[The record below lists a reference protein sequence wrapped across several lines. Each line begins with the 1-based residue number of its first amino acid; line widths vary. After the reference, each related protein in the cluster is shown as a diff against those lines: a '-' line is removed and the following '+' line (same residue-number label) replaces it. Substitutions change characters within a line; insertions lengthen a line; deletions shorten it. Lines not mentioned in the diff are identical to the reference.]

1 MLTLS
6 VLVTLLAVVIVDSLI
21 LYYPVY
27 PNYIAPKYLR
37 NFERNT
43 PPRVFARDP
52 DIPSSGIVYLK
63 KNLQASLPNL
73 QDELNL
79 EKSIDRQ
86 MLNFNRSKTGQQK
99 MEAVNEAS
107 VTANSRDI
115 SEKLSLFPIK
125 SVQLQVSTTSAVAAA
140 GVNSTSSQQSGNKS
154 IRYFVIFDPKS
165 KQFVTSNEPKSS
177 KWNENDID
185 DKPVSN
191 KSSIV
196 LSKPYY
202 EGTVQLI
209 SPEKKAKVALFSQL
223 TELESDQRVESVAGH
238 PTELT
243 NDISLIYDDYR
254 FNSLQYRSQYEW
266 FAKKFIS
273 DVCNLIALPLVIS
286 QCISK

>member
-52 DIPSSGIVYLK
+52 DIPSS
-63 KNLQASLPNL
+63 
-73 QDELNL
+73 DELNL

-99 MEAVNEAS
+99 WKQLMKL
-107 VTANSRDI
+107 DI

-209 SPEKKAKVALFSQL
+209 SPEKK
-223 TELESDQRVESVAGH
+223 QRLHYSVS
-238 PTELT
+238 
-243 NDISLIYDDYR
+243 SL
-254 FNSLQYRSQYEW
+254 
-266 FAKKFIS
+266 
-273 DVCNLIALPLVIS
+273 NLNQI
-286 QCISK
+286 KG

>member
-209 SPEKKAKVALFSQL
+209 SPEKKAKVALLSQL

-238 PTELT
+238 PVFIIDSDAIIKPLELF
-243 NDISLIYDDYR
+243 SLT
-254 FNSLQYRSQYEW
+254 
-266 FAKKFIS
+266 
-273 DVCNLIALPLVIS
+273 
-286 QCISK
+286 